1 MKKIFCILSV
11 IFVMLLSSCYS
22 SCYEDFYY
30 DSLEEYT
37 EKIAKHNNGFSVYEL
52 DHPDYFL
59 PSKTFIND
67 YPYLEGVYY
76 FDEEDPMK
84 RKHNN
89 PSTSLL
95 CLKYTEEVY
104 MQAKQ
109 EMLDSIPMYGED
121 LYLYDDFVFYR
132 NANFVNSFEGV
143 PTPTLSKWFTMAGY
157 NDEENIL
164 IFIGFYAYYDIKNKY
179 QDSMKED
186 WVHFIDEYYGKY
198 YDFSRKE
205 S

>member
-1 MKKIFCILSV
+1 
-11 IFVMLLSSCYS
+11 MLLSSCYS

-37 EKIAKHNNGFSVYEL
+37 EKIAKYNNGFSVYEL

-67 YPYLEGVYY
+67 YPYLEGVFY
-76 FDEEDPMK
+76 FYEEDPIK
-84 RKHNN
+84 PEWTY

-104 MQAKQ
+104 IQAKQ
-109 EMLDSIPMYGED
+109 KMLDSIPMCGED

-132 NANFVNSFEGV
+132 NANFHELTEF
-143 PTPTLSKWFTMAGY
+143 PTWFTMAGY

-164 IFIGFYAYYDIKNKY
+164 VFIGFFAYSSTPNKY
-179 QDSMKED
+179 RDSMKED